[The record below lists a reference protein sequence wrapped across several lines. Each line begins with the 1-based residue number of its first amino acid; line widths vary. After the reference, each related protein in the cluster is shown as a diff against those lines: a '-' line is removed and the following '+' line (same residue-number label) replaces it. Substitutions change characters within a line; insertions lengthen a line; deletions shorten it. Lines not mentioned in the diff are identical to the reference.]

1 VWEPPNNSFPD
12 AGVDTT
18 TSFWKFQIRLT
29 EEMGEEL
36 GEQICPDAKNCILV
50 SPTMYDNY
58 TQIGRSDPHVDGDMT
73 DEYTGADVCLAET
86 ANSCL
91 PLGPNLVKDDDFE
104 VLPADDNEP
113 FDEGPEGT
121 REVHTQILSLDMK
134 ACQFQEDS
142 QPVGP
147 IQFKRLKLNPEHR
160 SIGEVESLG
169 ITGSDFPGEGF
180 FNLFV
185 EATVDMGAG
194 DVTLFNK
201 IPLLL
206 ENQEIDKFP
215 PSDWLHYDHTNAVVV
230 FYKDDEG
237 KDQELGWI
245 EVASHATAFP
255 YINKYCDESEDVME
269 TLQAFEDHFEERQK
283 DPKKPRSLSVTLDS
297 FTATASNGE
306 VALEW
311 ATGTE
316 KDNAKFV
323 VWRYQSLD
331 GTCSTEPNN
340 YTDVQT
346 VGSSVAS
353 QGTEVSG
360 ATYNVTDSNVVYGNT
375 YCYVLEDVEYDG
387 DSIFHW
393 NDIVSAT
400 SNR

>member
-1 VWEPPNNSFPD
+1 MF
-12 AGVDTT
+12 
-18 TSFWKFQIRLT
+18 
-29 EEMGEEL
+29 
-36 GEQICPDAKNCILV
+36 
-50 SPTMYDNY
+50 DNY

-73 DEYTGADVCLAET
+73 DEDTGADVCLAGT
-86 ANSCL
+86 ADNCL
-91 PLGPNLVKDDDFE
+91 PLGPNLVKDGDFE

-121 REVHTQILSLDMK
+121 QEVHTQILSLDME
-134 ACQFQEDS
+134 ACQFQADP
-142 QPVGP
+142 QPAGP
-147 IQFKRLKLNPEHR
+147 IQFKRLKLNPGLR

-169 ITGSDFPGEGF
+169 INGSNFPGEGF

-206 ENQEIDKFP
+206 ENQKIDKFP
-215 PSDWLHYDHTNAVVV
+215 PSDWLHYDHTNAVDV

-269 TLQAFEDHFEERQK
+269 TLQAFENHFEERQK
-283 DPKKPRSLSVTLDS
+283 DPKKPRSLSVTLGS

-311 ATGTE
+311 ATGIE
-316 KDNAKFV
+316 KYNAGFR
-323 VWRYQSLD
+323 VWRAQSLD
-331 GTCSTEPNN
+331 GTCSTDPNN

-346 VGSSVAS
+346 ISPLVAS

-360 ATYNVTDSNVVYGNT
+360 ATYTMTDNNVVSENT
-375 YCYVLEDVEYDG
+375 YCYALEDRDYG
-387 DSIFHW
+387 GKSTFHM

-400 SNR
+400 P